1 MVKTILTILFVG
13 LLFFGGVVIMW
24 RLQTDENA
32 RRASSPQPVSSIK
45 PPPTLERPKK
55 ARAIEIPAFQSG
67 TSIANLP
74 PTLSPA
80 MFTGSVRAAYTVA
93 GEIPETL
100 AQIPCY
106 CKCDRSL
113 GHKSLHSCFTDDHA
127 SKCGTCMNEAMSAY
141 RLKKEQKLNPE
152 HIREKIIAE
161 YSPGS

>member
-1 MVKTILTILFVG
+1 MVKTILTILFVA
-13 LLFFGGVVIMW
+13 LSFFGAVAIVW
-24 RLQTDENA
+24 RLQTEEDS
-32 RRASSPQPVSSIK
+32 RWASLPQPVNSIK
-45 PPPTLERPKK
+45 PIISPERTKQKPI
-55 ARAIEIPAFQSG
+55 IEIPAFQSG
-67 TSIANLP
+67 SSLANLP

-80 MFTGSVRAAYTVA
+80 IYAGSVRAAYTIA
-93 GEIPETL
+93 GEIPGTL
-100 AQIPCY
+100 AQVPCY

-152 HIREKIIAE
+152 QIREKIIAE